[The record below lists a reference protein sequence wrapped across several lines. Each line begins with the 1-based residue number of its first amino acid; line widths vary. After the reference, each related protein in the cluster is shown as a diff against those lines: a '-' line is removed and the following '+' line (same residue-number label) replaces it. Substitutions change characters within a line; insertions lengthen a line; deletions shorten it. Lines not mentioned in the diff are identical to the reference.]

1 MDYTF
6 NYGGMAY
13 DLPKYTKS
21 VKNKMD
27 QINKDNAGNLPD
39 EKKYRNMYLFVREM
53 LGEDATKEIFGT
65 DSLDEIDLNE
75 ILVCY
80 LGIAHAYSKPV
91 DEAKKNMQDEVS
103 DEDKELLLSI
113 LKNSGNLAALEKSLK
128 SGKVTSF
135 PLASRGL

>member
-13 DLPKYTKS
+13 DLPKFKKS
-21 VKNKMD
+21 VKNRMD

-39 EKKYRNMYLFVREM
+39 EKKYRNMYLFIKEM
-53 LGEDATKEIFGT
+53 LGEDVAKEIFGT
-65 DSLDEIDLNE
+65 DDLDEMDLNE

-80 LGIAHAYSKPV
+80 LGIANDYSKPV
-91 DEAKKNMQDEVS
+91 EEAKKNMQDEIS

-113 LKNSGNLAALEKSLK
+113 FKNSGNLAALEKSLK
-128 SGKVTSF
+128 SGKVTAF
-135 PLASRGL
+135 PGAGRNL